1 MGTEYENHSADPS
14 ILVCDDSIEEIR
26 VLVSMLKRAN
36 YRLSISSNGRDAC
49 LRASVTKPDL
59 ILMDVRMPMM
69 DGFAACR
76 ILKANEETRNIPL
89 IFLTCANDPEDR
101 IEGLKLGAVDYI
113 IKPVIEEEVLLR
125 VGIHLNKNSS
135 NEQKVTYTR
144 QSPRGARATLVQA
157 TCQLLDRDIGVN
169 LSIDEIAERVG
180 THRHRLTEAFK
191 EAFGTTVF
199 GWLRERRMLIA
210 ANWLKTGNMSIDAI
224 SQELGFV
231 SPGNFSTAF
240 KGRYGVTPREYRR
253 SMSEPPSSL
262 PFTTPRVNIEQ
273 SK

>member
-1 MGTEYENHSADPS
+1 MGTEAGNNIADPS

-36 YRLSISSNGRDAC
+36 YRLSISSNGKDAC
-49 LRASVTKPDL
+49 LRASVIKPDL
-59 ILMDVRMPMM
+59 ILMDVRMPIM

-89 IFLTCANDPEDR
+89 IFLTSANDPDDR

-113 IKPVIEEEVLLR
+113 VKPIVEEEVLLR
-125 VGIHLNKNSS
+125 VGIHLNKTPTL
-135 NEQKVTYTR
+135 EQKVNYIRET
-144 QSPRGARATLVQA
+144 SGGPHATLVQA
-157 TCQLLDRDIGVN
+157 TCELLDRDIGAN
-169 LSIDEIAERVG
+169 ISIDEIAERVG

-191 EAFGTTVF
+191 ETFGTTVF

-210 ANWLKTGNMSIDAI
+210 ANWLKTGNMSVDAI
-224 SQELGFV
+224 AQELGFV

-240 KGRYGVTPREYRR
+240 KGRYGVTPREYRK
-253 SMSEPPSSL
+253 SMSEPPKSL
-262 PFTTPRVNIEQ
+262 PFINSRVNIRQ